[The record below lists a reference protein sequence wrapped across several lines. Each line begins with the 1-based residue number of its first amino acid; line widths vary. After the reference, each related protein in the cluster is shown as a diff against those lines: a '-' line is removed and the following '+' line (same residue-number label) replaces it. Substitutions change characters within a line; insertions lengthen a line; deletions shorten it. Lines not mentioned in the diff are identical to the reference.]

1 MDRASDS
8 GSECW
13 GFESLRAY
21 HKGASLRL
29 APLFFGDIR
38 NHGDGSCDRAF
49 PIPGGRWHGAAMTD
63 EGEYRWCA
71 GHRGPTQYPQGV
83 CRIRKAPSSP
93 TAAQRS
99 APTRAIVTRRR
110 GGPPCPP
117 VDNGCTPAGPPHPP
131 LRGTFPPAWGRLIS
145 FMTVPQGAGKATRP
159 CWSFSVVP
167 YYRNRGETEVSM

>member
-63 EGEYRWCA
+63 EGDPRKFS
-71 GHRGPTQYPQGV
+71 GHR
-83 CRIRKAPSSP
+83 
-93 TAAQRS
+93 
-99 APTRAIVTRRR
+99 RA
-110 GGPPCPP
+110 
-117 VDNGCTPAGPPHPP
+117 D
-131 LRGTFPPAWGRLIS
+131 
-145 FMTVPQGAGKATRP
+145 
-159 CWSFSVVP
+159 
-167 YYRNRGETEVSM
+167 TEVRPYRYYGNHLLQKIGTSDNACSDVVTQRRFELRTPCLKGRCSAN

>member
-63 EGEYRWCA
+63 EGDHGGTCA
-71 GHRGPTQYPQGV
+71 IGGRT
-83 CRIRKAPSSP
+83 
-93 TAAQRS
+93 QRS
-99 APTRAIVTRRR
+99 APTGIMVTT
-110 GGPPCPP
+110 CYKKSEQAT
-117 VDNGCTPAGPPHPP
+117 TPAPM
-131 LRGTFPPAWGRLIS
+131 W
-145 FMTVPQGAGKATRP
+145 
-159 CWSFSVVP
+159 
-167 YYRNRGETEVSM
+167 